1 MSSATL
7 SVIEVEPAIAE
18 LVARWGVAHELQAV
32 IAMTQELFPDDP
44 WRVEI
49 DDDPEIA
56 NDRHLVIVVKRRFV
70 DAASSVADQNRW
82 IDGLFE
88 CCPAPLAHHFRFG
101 VEFSE

>member
-7 SVIEVEPAIAE
+7 SGIEIEPAVADV
-18 LVARWGVAHELQAV
+18 VARLGVGHELRCV
-32 IAMTQELFPDDP
+32 IAMTQELFPGDP

-56 NDRHLVIVVKRRFV
+56 NDLHLAIIVTRPFI
-70 DAASSVADQNRW
+70 DATSSVADQNRW
-82 IDGLFE
+82 IDGLFR
-88 CCPAPLAHHFRFG
+88 CCPAPLAHFFRFG